1 MSIQRE
7 TRIPM
12 RSLKAMARNL
22 ECTIRRVYGTD
33 EFRVN
38 WIGASESVAYY
49 TNSDLDALRTMEEMK
64 RGLDNAR
71 SHMV

>member
-1 MSIQRE
+1 MAILRE

-22 ECTIRRVYGTD
+22 ECTIRVTCG

-38 WIGASESVAYY
+38 WIGASEATAYY
-49 TNSDLDALRTMEEMK
+49 TDNDLDALRTMEEMK
-64 RGLDNAR
+64 RGLDGAR
-71 SHMV
+71 SYMV